1 MDVQTFD
8 EMYGDIKELRKELEQ
23 VTAERDYYKS
33 QYEQLKAECYRLENR
48 YHALQDDVQLIEMR
62 MFAR

>member
-8 EMYGDIKELRKELEQ
+8 EMYGDIKELRKELGQ
-23 VTAERDYYKS
+23 VAAERDYYKS
-33 QYEQLKAECYRLENR
+33 QYEQLRAECHRLENA
-48 YHALQDDVQLIEMR
+48 YHALLDDVQLIEMR